1 MGMMIRPGQRLIIPG
16 AQVYQP
22 RAAAGGSFS
31 GVLDGIS
38 NVAAAYS
45 LRKLRSAYSGYAVRV
60 RRSSDSAE
68 QDIGFD
74 GSGNFDSS
82 AFSSFVGG
90 GTGYVRTWYDQS
102 GNGRDAGQATTGN
115 QPQIS
120 SGINSKFCI
129 YQPTGALGLSTATI
143 SIFPSKR
150 GSIITLTQR
159 TSESGNNVVAA
170 TFSAASPGFVLYSN
184 TTTTSKYFDGTAQQ
198 TLASA
203 DPGTSIIQSL
213 SREGDTTTKYW
224 RLGSLINTWT
234 QTNNQL
240 AAGSL
245 YIGTFSAL
253 SNGLIGYIAD
263 FIYFSATIST
273 TDHNTIG
280 NDMATYYGL
289 SWTTVT

>member
-60 RRSSDSAE
+60 RRSSDSTE

-74 GSGNFDSS
+74 GSGNFDNSS
-82 AFSSFVGG
+82 FSSFVGA

-102 GNGRDAGQATTGN
+102 GNSADVTQTNTIY
-115 QPQIS
+115 QPQIALSAINGKPTILSQS
-120 SGINSKFCI
+120 SNSGGFQTAFVQPIGLWLSVANNNGSPNFADFNGLASLEIGGGTQIIHAGQSGTTTLYSAQSAVDTHYSNGIISSE
-129 YQPTGALGLSTATI
+129 YAPLSSYKISSAT
-143 SIFPSKR
+143 
-150 GSIITLTQR
+150 
-159 TSESGNNVVAA
+159 N
-170 TFSAASPGFVLYSN
+170 ASPATPTNLYVIRWRNNN
-184 TTTTSKYFDGTAQQ
+184 TRYWNGNCAEQIFLSQNSITS
-198 TLASA
+198 
-203 DPGTSIIQSL
+203 
-213 SREGDTTTKYW
+213 
-224 RLGSLINTWT
+224 
-234 QTNNQL
+234 
-240 AAGSL
+240 
-245 YIGTFSAL
+245 
-253 SNGLIGYIAD
+253 
-263 FIYFSATIST
+263 
-273 TDHNTIG
+273 HNTIG